1 MVVTN
6 NGKTLCYDPISG
18 RYFYST
24 IDTIKRAELKIKEDI
39 LKSFSG
45 YASLNDFYDEIDLP
59 RTSVGDDLGW
69 NIEHNIEIHF
79 SSQLNDNGEPSVVLD
94 FTVAPQYDY
103 YKYS

>member
-1 MVVTN
+1 M
-6 NGKTLCYDPISG
+6 
-18 RYFYST
+18 
-24 IDTIKRAELKIKEDI
+24 KIKEDI
-39 LKSFSG
+39 LKSFTG

-59 RTSVGDDLGW
+59 RTSMGDDLGW

-79 SSQLNDNGEPSVVLD
+79 SSQLNDNGEPSLVLD